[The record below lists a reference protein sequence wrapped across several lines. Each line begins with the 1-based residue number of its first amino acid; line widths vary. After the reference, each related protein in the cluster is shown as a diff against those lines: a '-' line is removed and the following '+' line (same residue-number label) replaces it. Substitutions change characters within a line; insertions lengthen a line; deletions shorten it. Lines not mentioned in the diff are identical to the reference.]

1 MDKLLY
7 KKAKSRWRAFKD
19 MDANLTSV
27 KAIDEEKHIIL
38 IKFCSFG
45 TIDSDRDMLMKGCIS
60 KSIQERGPESSTNR
74 KILPLWQHD
83 RTNPIGKVLTLE
95 ERDDGGY
102 ATIQLSDFEAV
113 PDARRTWVQLH
124 EGVLNQ
130 FSIGYQYVWDKC
142 DYDPDLDCLIVKE
155 IILHEISVVSFGAN
169 ENTAYLGDVKEIDE
183 LEKFVK
189 ALKDVSPEQYENMRT
204 RILEMFKAE
213 PATTPLT
220 SRSSVFSKLGQTK
233 N

>member
-7 KKAKSRWRAFKD
+7 KKAASRFGATKAI
-19 MDANLTSV
+19 DAHLSSV
-27 KAIDEEKHIIL
+27 KAIDEENHIISV
-38 IKFCSFG
+38 KFCSFG
-45 TIDSDRDMLMKGCIS
+45 TIDSDGDMLMKGCIS

-74 KILPLWQHD
+74 KILPLWQHE
-83 RTNPIGKVLTLE
+83 TKNPIGKILSIE
-95 ERDDGGY
+95 EKDDGGY
-102 ATIQLSDFEAV
+102 ATIQLSDFDAV
-113 PDARRTWVQLH
+113 PDAKRAWVQLH

-130 FSIGYQYVWDKC
+130 FSIGYRYVWDKC
-142 DYDPDLDCLIVKE
+142 DYDPNLDCIVVKE

-169 ENTAYLGDVKEIDE
+169 EHTGYLGDQKSIDE
-183 LEKFVK
+183 IEKFVK
-189 ALKDVSPEQYENMRT
+189 AIKEISPEEYENIRT

-213 PATTPLT
+213 PVEKPLT